1 MKNRPAVRKGMDVG
15 KDERTFSQKPTKESL
30 KMMFQQDSDSIAKAA
45 ERKKGIMKL
54 ELGNYEM
61 EMIFHD
67 PLIFTLKG
75 VLTEKECQHF
85 IEIASNNL
93 K

>member
-1 MKNRPAVRKGMDVG
+1 
-15 KDERTFSQKPTKESL
+15 
-30 KMMFQQDSDSIAKAA
+30 
-45 ERKKGIMKL
+45 MKL

-75 VLTEKECQHF
+75 VLTDEECQHF
-85 IEIASNNL
+85 IEIAADNL
-93 K
+93 KRSRVSGYDDQKERKDGLDNRRTSSNCWVGHTQDSVT

>member
-1 MKNRPAVRKGMDVG
+1 
-15 KDERTFSQKPTKESL
+15 
-30 KMMFQQDSDSIAKAA
+30 
-45 ERKKGIMKL
+45 MKL

-75 VLTEKECQHF
+75 VLTDEECQHF
-85 IEIASNNL
+85 IEIAADNL
-93 K
+93 